1 VPRVFRRLTDADLP
15 ALLDLQEPA
24 AIEGLGEVFPQDA
37 YPFPRDAVLARWRT
51 ELADATIT
59 AYVANAEDGSL
70 LGFAARRGEEVLHFG
85 TTLETWGSGL
95 ATWLHDE
102 LVATFDP
109 GLPRLRLWV
118 FTDNRRGRRFWEKH
132 GWQPTGRTSRS
143 TFAPYPQLLEY
154 VRPTTTDESV
164 TLDGSR

>member
-1 VPRVFRRLTDADLP
+1 
-15 ALLDLQEPA
+15 
-24 AIEGLGEVFPQDA
+24 
-37 YPFPRDAVLARWRT
+37 
-51 ELADATIT
+51 
-59 AYVANAEDGSL
+59 
-70 LGFAARRGEEVLHFG
+70 VLHFG

-109 GLPRLRLWV
+109 GLPRLRLSV
-118 FTDNRRGRRFWEKH
+118 FTDNGRGRRFWEKH